1 MVIYLIL
8 KIPLWNQAWMVLFIL
23 YSHIPD
29 EGNETQETSLNSLCV
44 TVYPYIFFQ
53 VSFIH
58 DTFII
63 SYQFFHSSWS
73 YSLYIH

>member
-8 KIPLWNQAWMVLFIL
+8 KITLWNQAWMVLFIL

-29 EGNETQETSLNSLCV
+29 EGSETQEISPNSLWLC
-44 TVYPYIFFQ
+44 THIFLFQ

-58 DTFII
+58 DTFIT

-73 YSLYIH
+73 YILYIH